1 MEPGGI
7 SLWMSEGGSGGGS
20 AGGRGGAASTSM
32 CDEVTAG
39 LGVDAGVGW
48 QSRSETDGVAVVMV
62 DHVDFVVVD
71 CVVVAKV
78 GTVVHGI

>member
-1 MEPGGI
+1 MG
-7 SLWMSEGGSGGGS
+7 EGGRGGGS

-32 CDEVTAG
+32 CDEVTSG

-48 QSRSETDGVAVVMV
+48 QSRSKMDGVAVVLV
-62 DHVDFVVVD
+62 DRVDCVVVD

>member
-1 MEPGGI
+1 MG
-7 SLWMSEGGSGGGS
+7 EGGSGGGS

-32 CDEVTAG
+32 CDEVMAG

-48 QSRSETDGVAVVMV
+48 QSRSKTDGVAEVVV
-62 DHVDFVVVD
+62 DRVDCVVVD
-71 CVVVAKV
+71 CVVVVKV

>member
-1 MEPGGI
+1 MG
-7 SLWMSEGGSGGGS
+7 EGGSRGGS
-20 AGGRGGAASTSM
+20 AGERGGAALTSMTSM

-48 QSRSETDGVAVVMV
+48 QSRSKTDGVAVVVV
-62 DHVDFVVVD
+62 DRVDCVVVD
-71 CVVVAKV
+71 FVVVAKV

>member
-7 SLWMSEGGSGGGS
+7 SLWMGEGGRGGGS
-20 AGGRGGAASTSM
+20 AGGRGRAASTSM

-39 LGVDAGVGW
+39 LEVDAGVGW
-48 QSRSETDGVAVVMV
+48 QSRSETDGVAVDVVNRV
-62 DHVDFVVVD
+62 DCVVVD